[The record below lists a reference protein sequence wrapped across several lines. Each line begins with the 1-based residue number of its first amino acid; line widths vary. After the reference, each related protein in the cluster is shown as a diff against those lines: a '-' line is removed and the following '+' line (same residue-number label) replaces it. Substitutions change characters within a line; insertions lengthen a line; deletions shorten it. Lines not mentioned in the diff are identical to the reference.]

1 MKMSSIAEKSSGVE
15 IAIQKPAV
23 PGASSAIKVGL
34 LTGCQDRHYA
44 FALAMGLISKGICL
58 DVVGSDEVDS
68 PELHTTLNLRFLNFR
83 GSQRNNAN
91 VIQKVSKLLVYY
103 VRLLRY
109 VLQSDSPILHILW
122 NNELETFDRTIMM
135 LFYRMCGKKV
145 AFTAHNVNGAKRD
158 RKDSLINRA
167 TLRIQYRLC
176 DHIFVHTQKMKSELC
191 HDFGVAAEAVTVL
204 RYPINNAVPSTNLT
218 PFDAKRHLGLK
229 EDEKAIL
236 YFGKIRPYKGIEYLL
251 DAFRLIAADPHSNY
265 RLIVAGEPKKGSEEY
280 LHGIERL
287 VESSLIRERVM
298 MKTQFI
304 PDEEMELYFK
314 AADVL
319 VLPYKEI
326 FQSGVLFLSYGFGLP
341 VIATDVGSFREDIVE
356 GSTGFLCKPGDPADM
371 AKVVEGYFAS
381 ELFKNLNV
389 GRYELMEYANANHSW
404 NAVADLTRRAYAQM
418 LGRTP

>member
-1 MKMSSIAEKSSGVE
+1 MKMSSIAEKSSAAEVDIQTSSVCGSSSE
-15 IAIQKPAV
+15 IE
-23 PGASSAIKVGL
+23 VGL

-68 PELHTTLNLRFLNFR
+68 PELHTAPNLRFLNFR

-91 VIQKVSKLLVYY
+91 VVQKISKLLVYY
-103 VRLLRY
+103 VRILRY
-109 VLQSDSPILHILW
+109 VLQSSAPILHILW
-122 NNELETFDRTIMM
+122 NNELEIFDRTIMM
-135 LFYRMCGKKV
+135 LFYKMCGKKI

-158 RKDSLINRA
+158 RKDSLVNRG

-204 RYPINNAVPSTNLT
+204 RYPINNAVPNTNLT
-218 PFDAKRHLGLK
+218 PLNAKRRLGVRD
-229 EDEKAIL
+229 DEKAIL

-251 DAFRLIAADPHSNY
+251 DAFRLIGADPHANY
-265 RLIVAGEPKKGSEEY
+265 RLIIAGEPKKGSEEY
-280 LHGIERL
+280 LYGIEQS
-287 VESSLIRERVM
+287 VESSFIRERVM

-326 FQSGVLFLSYGFGLP
+326 FQSGVLFVSYGFGLP

-371 AKVVEGYFAS
+371 AKVVERYFAS
-381 ELFKNLNV
+381 DLFKNLNV
-389 GRYELMEYANANHSW
+389 GRYELMEYANVNHSW
-404 NAVADLTRRAYAQM
+404 NAVADSTRRAYAQM

>member
-1 MKMSSIAEKSSGVE
+1 MSSVAEKSSSVE
-15 IAIQKPAV
+15 IAIQEAAV
-23 PGASSAIKVGL
+23 RGSSSAIEVGL

-44 FALAMGLISKGICL
+44 FALAMGLVSKGICL

-68 PELHTTLNLRFLNFR
+68 PELHTTPNLRFLNFR

-91 VIQKVSKLLVYY
+91 VVQKVSKLLVYY

-109 VLQSDSPILHILW
+109 VLRSIPQFCISCGTTSLRSS
-122 NNELETFDRTIMM
+122 DRTIMM

-145 AFTAHNVNGAKRD
+145 AFTAHNINGAKRD
-158 RKDSLINRA
+158 RKDSWINRG

-204 RYPINNAVPSTNLT
+204 RYPINNAVPSTNLA
-218 PFDAKRHLGLK
+218 PFDAKRHLGLRD
-229 EDEKAIL
+229 DEKAIL

-251 DAFRLIAADPHSNY
+251 DAFRLIAEDPHTNY

-280 LHGIERL
+280 LHGIERS
-287 VESSLIRERVM
+287 VESSFIRERVM

-319 VLPYKEI
+319 GPSI
-326 FQSGVLFLSYGFGLP
+326 QG
-341 VIATDVGSFREDIVE
+341 DIPE
-356 GSTGFLCKPGDPADM
+356 
-371 AKVVEGYFAS
+371 
-381 ELFKNLNV
+381 
-389 GRYELMEYANANHSW
+389 
-404 NAVADLTRRAYAQM
+404 RRAVSFLRFWAA
-418 LGRTP
+418 GDCD

>member
-1 MKMSSIAEKSSGVE
+1 
-15 IAIQKPAV
+15 
-23 PGASSAIKVGL
+23 
-34 LTGCQDRHYA
+34 
-44 FALAMGLISKGICL
+44 
-58 DVVGSDEVDS
+58 
-68 PELHTTLNLRFLNFR
+68 
-83 GSQRNNAN
+83 
-91 VIQKVSKLLVYY
+91 
-103 VRLLRY
+103 
-109 VLQSDSPILHILW
+109 
-122 NNELETFDRTIMM
+122 
-135 LFYRMCGKKV
+135 
-145 AFTAHNVNGAKRD
+145 
-158 RKDSLINRA
+158 
-167 TLRIQYRLC
+167 
-176 DHIFVHTQKMKSELC
+176 MKSELC

-218 PFDAKRHLGLK
+218 PFDAKRYLGLK

>member
-68 PELHTTLNLRFLNFR
+68 PELHTTPNLRFLNFR

-218 PFDAKRHLGLK
+218 PFDAKRYLGLK

-280 LHGIERL
+280 LHGIERF

-404 NAVADLTRRAYAQM
+404 NAVADLARRAYAQM

>member
-1 MKMSSIAEKSSGVE
+1 MSSIAEKSSGVE

-68 PELHTTLNLRFLNFR
+68 PELHTTPNLRFLNFR

-158 RKDSLINRA
+158 RKDSLTNRA

-218 PFDAKRHLGLK
+218 PFDAKRYLGLK